1 MHRKS
6 VKMKKEGVK
15 RRGRRGGA
23 GRARKERSLE
33 SSASGSPVV
42 HEHRAHTQREK
53 ELRKHLD
60 ERLRALY
67 QRVMLIEHELREL
80 DRRFYRVCIFGSAR
94 MKPETESY
102 QQVFTLA
109 RFMAW
114 EGIDVLTGG
123 GPGLMEAAN
132 RGAKLGQQEKKTKSL
147 SFGLSIELDFEPTPN
162 LHLDVKRHHHKFSSR
177 LDDFMRLSH
186 SIVVTPGGI
195 GTLLELYF
203 SWQLLQVRHLEERP
217 IILLD
222 RKFWNGLLDWMRA
235 QPLARGL
242 MSSGDFRFLSVVDT
256 PEEAF
261 EILSKHHKEFLK
273 KRATELTA
281 ARP

>member
-1 MHRKS
+1 MKS
-6 VKMKKEGVK
+6 K
-15 RRGRRGGA
+15 RAKRGSKSRGKSQQ
-23 GRARKERSLE
+23 RE
-33 SSASGSPVV
+33 SGGSPRPPSHAPLAPNSVV
-42 HEHRAHTQREK
+42 AAKRAQSQREK

-80 DRRFYRVCIFGSAR
+80 DQRFYRVCIFGSAR

-109 RFMAW
+109 RYMAW

-132 RGAKLGQQEKKTKSL
+132 RGAKLGQQEKQTKSL
-147 SFGLSIELDFEPTPN
+147 SFGLSIELDFEPAPN

-203 SWQLLQVRHLEERP
+203 SWQLLQVRHLDERP
-217 IILLD
+217 IVLLD

-242 MSSGDFRFLSVVDT
+242 MGGADFRFLSIVDT

-273 KRATELTA
+273 SRKTEPALS
-281 ARP
+281 RGE

>member
-1 MHRKS
+1 MKRQSAARRSNNQK
-6 VKMKKEGVK
+6 VKKG
-15 RRGRRGGA
+15 GRN
-23 GRARKERSLE
+23 
-33 SSASGSPVV
+33 SGSIKPAAPTPPTAVTSMK
-42 HEHRAHTQREK
+42 RAQSQRDK

-80 DRRFYRVCIFGSAR
+80 DRAFYRVCIFGSAR
-94 MKPETESY
+94 MKPDTDSY

-109 RFMAW
+109 RYMAW

-132 RGAKLGQQEKKTKSL
+132 RGAKLGQQEKQTKSL
-147 SFGLSIELDFEPTPN
+147 SFGLSIELDFEPAPN

-217 IILLD
+217 IVLLD

-242 MSSGDFRFLSVVDT
+242 MGGGDFRFLSVVDT

-273 KRATELTA
+273 SRAA
-281 ARP
+281 DSVASQR